1 MDNILKFNSKNKKL
15 IDNKGELTQVGKL
28 EALGMLQK
36 CVNMIQ
42 EKIDTGKLE
51 GAVVLLFEKGTVPH
65 DFLAGSVRVSDLSFT
80 LQTMLHKIHSDSLMQ
95 MEERY
100 D

>member
-15 IDNKGELTQVGKL
+15 IDNKGALTQVGKL

-42 EKIDTGKLE
+42 EKIDAGNLE
-51 GAVVLLFEKGTVPH
+51 GVVVLLFEKDTAPY
-65 DFLAGSVRVSDLSFT
+65 DFLAGSVRVRDLSFN
-80 LQTMLHKIHSDSLMQ
+80 LQTMLHKIHSDSLMK

>member
-1 MDNILKFNSKNKKL
+1 MDNVLRLHSKNKKL
-15 IDNKGELTQVGKL
+15 IDDDGELTPIGKV
-28 EALGMLQK
+28 EALGMMQK

-42 EKIDTGKLE
+42 EKIDTGKVE
-51 GAVVLLFEKGTVPH
+51 GLVVLFFNKEEQPV
-65 DFLAGSVRVSDLSFT
+65 DYLAGSIKVRDLSFN
-80 LQTMLHKIHSDSLMQ
+80 LQTMLHKIHSDSLTT

>member
-1 MDNILKFNSKNKKL
+1 MDNVLKFNSKNKRL
-15 IDNKGELTQVGKL
+15 MTPDGELTALGKR
-28 EALGMLQK
+28 EALGMMQK

-42 EKIDTGKLE
+42 EKIDAGKLE
-51 GAVVLLFEKGTVPH
+51 GIVVLLFEKDNPPY
-65 DFLAGSVRVSDLSFT
+65 DFLAGSVRVRDLSFN
-80 LQTMLHKIHSDSLMQ
+80 LLTMLHKIHSDSLMK

>member
-15 IDNKGELTQVGKL
+15 LDNKGELTEVGKL
-28 EALGMLQK
+28 EALGMLQN

-80 LQTMLHKIHSDSLMQ
+80 LQTMLHKIHSDSLIQ

>member
-15 IDNKGELTQVGKL
+15 LDNKGELTEVGKL

-42 EKIDTGKLE
+42 EKIDAGKLE
-51 GAVVLLFEKGTVPH
+51 GAVVLLFEKGTAPH

>member
-1 MDNILKFNSKNKKL
+1 MDNVFTLHSKNKKL
-15 IDNKGELTQVGKL
+15 ITDNGELTPVGKV
-28 EALGMLQK
+28 EALGMMQK

-42 EKIDTGKLE
+42 EKIDAGNLE
-51 GAVVLLFEKGTVPH
+51 GVVVLLFEKDTAPY
-65 DFLAGSVRVSDLSFT
+65 DFLAGSVRVRDLSFN
-80 LQTMLHKIHSDSLMQ
+80 LQTMLHKIHSDSLMK

>member
-1 MDNILKFNSKNKKL
+1 MTPD
-15 IDNKGELTQVGKL
+15 GELTDIGKR
-28 EALGMLQK
+28 EALGMMQK

-42 EKIDTGKLE
+42 TKIDSGNLE
-51 GAVVLLFEKGTVPH
+51 GMVVLFFNKEGPPV
-65 DFLAGSVRVSDLSFT
+65 DFLAGSVRVRDLSFN
-80 LQTMLHKIHSDSLMQ
+80 LQTMLHKIHSDSLTK